1 MAGGDAPQRNPI
13 ARLWY
18 DKETRSIIMQILTI
32 VGLLLFFGYIIT
44 NAIENLKL
52 LGKTFSF
59 SFLFDPA
66 SYDINQHLISYS
78 STSTHLRAGVVGI
91 LNTLLVAVCGIILA
105 TILGFIMGVLRLSP
119 NWLINRLVYCII
131 EFVRNVP
138 VLLHILLVHGIIVH
152 ALPQPRGLPEWAN
165 IGDKFFLTNRGLFM
179 PSPIFES
186 LFWVVVAAFVFGI
199 GFSWWFKRHAKKVQ
213 DETGRILP
221 VFWTS
226 VGAIIGLPILAYLVT
241 GMPVAWDDPELGT
254 FNLRGGMTIRP
265 EFMALWLALSV
276 YTACF
281 IAEIVRAGILA
292 VSKGQWEASQALG
305 ASRGLT
311 LRSIIIPQALRV
323 IVPPLTSQYLNLT
336 KNSSLA
342 IAIGY
347 MDVVATIGGISLMQT
362 GKEMETMIIVLLFYL
377 IVSAGRA
384 LGGGRHE
391 RSNHPV
397 LRAGRTPQPAGA
409 HADIR
414 TDLLDEAKPLLQLAQ
429 CHTYTGDH
437 VAAVA
442 GHSSTAEL
450 DVLRCSLAG

>member
-1 MAGGDAPQRNPI
+1 MSSIDHADDSSGQRNPI

-18 DKETRSIIMQILTI
+18 DKETRSIILQILTI
-32 VGLLLFFGYIIT
+32 IGLLLFFGYIIS
-44 NAIENLKL
+44 NAITNLRD

-59 SFLFDPA
+59 SFLNDPA
-66 SYDINQHLISYS
+66 SYDINQTLIPYS
-78 STSTHLRAGVVGI
+78 STSTHMRAAVVGI
-91 LNTLLVAVCGIILA
+91 LNTLLVAACGIILA
-105 TILGFIMGVLRLSP
+105 TILGFILGVLRLSP
-119 NWLINRLVYCII
+119 NWLVNRLVYCII

-152 ALPQPRGLPEWAN
+152 SLPQPRGLPDWAN
-165 IGDKFFLTNRGLFM
+165 FGDLAFLTNRGLFM

-186 LFWVVVAAFVFGI
+186 GFWLVIAAFVVGV
-199 GFSWWFKRHAKKVQ
+199 GFSMWFKRYAKNVQ

-221 VFWTS
+221 VFWAS
-226 VGAIIGLPILAYLVT
+226 VGAIIGLPILAYLVA
-241 GMPVAWDDPELGT
+241 GMPVSWDIPVAGK
-254 FNLRGGMTIRP
+254 FNLKGGMTIRP
-265 EFMALWLALSV
+265 EFMALWLALSI

-311 LRSIIIPQALRV
+311 LKNIIIPQALRV

-377 IVSAGRA
+377 IVSLLISAVMNWYNRSIK
-384 LGGGRHE
+384 LVE
-391 RSNHPV
+391 R
-397 LRAGRTPQPAGA
+397 
-409 HADIR
+409 
-414 TDLLDEAKPLLQLAQ
+414 
-429 CHTYTGDH
+429 
-437 VAAVA
+437 
-442 GHSSTAEL
+442 
-450 DVLRCSLAG
+450 